1 MYFFCDTD
9 RHGLTERSDVANR
22 NMLRRSVQNFT
33 RQKQSWYIRK
43 LQADGIHNP
52 YARRAAQL
60 KAETERDELRESGRV
75 LNSVIARFS
84 SQFGVEV
91 RARCQL

>member
-1 MYFFCDTD
+1 MYSFCDTD

-60 KAETERDELRESGRV
+60 KVDQERHELRESGRV
-75 LNSVIARFS
+75 LNSVISKFS
-84 SQFGVEV
+84 VRTGVEV
-91 RARCQL
+91 RAECRL